1 MKMLLYPRQRISPP
15 VNVFHFSRR
24 INCKLQQFTT
34 VRVRIIGK
42 LEQNSMDIAPN
53 DIIGLIKSMIDK
65 KSRFPDMTSR
75 DNLLASQK
83 YAYF

>member
-1 MKMLLYPRQRISPP
+1 
-15 VNVFHFSRR
+15 
-24 INCKLQQFTT
+24 
-34 VRVRIIGK
+34 
-42 LEQNSMDIAPN
+42 MDIAPN